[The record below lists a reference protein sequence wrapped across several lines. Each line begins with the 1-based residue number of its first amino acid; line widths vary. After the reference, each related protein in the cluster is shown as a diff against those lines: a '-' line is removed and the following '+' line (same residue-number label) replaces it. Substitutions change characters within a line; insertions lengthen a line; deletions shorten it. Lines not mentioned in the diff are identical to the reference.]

1 MQNKN
6 SKLLFTLAFTTA
18 FTFTGLFAGVNPA
31 YAASLTEAEK
41 VEFEN
46 SYFNNSVVN
55 KASKMLLKDAPA
67 TTANIKDS
75 LNQKIDESDALL
87 AESKDVIESIR
98 PERANE
104 SKTIKDLNQSVFD
117 NQVYQEAIFM
127 LFDLTPKTVESI
139 KGSLTELLNSSIPE
153 NNEATNLLYSMRG
166 LKQISIIHYND
177 THGRVEENAKNGEI
191 GYAKIKT
198 FYDYKNV
205 NNNTLLLDAGD
216 TLHGTIFANIAQ
228 GQSVVEA
235 VNKMGLTAMTAGN
248 HDFNYGYKRLLELKD
263 LANYPILGSNVVDE
277 SGNQILDVSQIVEIN
292 GVKVGIFG
300 LSTPETKTKS
310 SPVNTEGLTFED
322 PVEVAKKEV
331 ENLKANGADIVVCLT
346 HLGIDEESE
355 DTSTKVA
362 DNVDGID
369 LIIDGHSH
377 SQLDEGKIEKT
388 TLIAQT
394 GAHGYNLGEV
404 TLLVDKDNKVN
415 AKFAKLHPYKKMQ
428 HINANQEI
436 LDVINKY
443 SEANK
448 DVLSQKVGM
457 TDVDLDGVRGN
468 VRTKE
473 TNLGDF
479 IADAMKESIGA
490 DITITNG
497 GGIRDSIVKGD
508 ITKGDVLTVFPF
520 TNFLVKIEITGAD
533 ILAALEHGLTDTP
546 NEAGKFPQ
554 IAGMTV
560 KYDSSKEAGSKV
572 TEVLVN
578 GEALDPNKT
587 YSLATNDFMAIGG
600 DGYEMFKGKTRS
612 EERGLISDIF
622 EEAIKA
628 NGTIN
633 PSTDGRMTD
642 ISK

>member
-1 MQNKN
+1 MQNKK
-6 SKLLFTLAFTTA
+6 SKLLFTVAFATA
-18 FTFTGLFAGVNPA
+18 FSVTSLFAGFNPA

-55 KASKMLLKDAPA
+55 KASRMLLKDAPA
-67 TTANIKDS
+67 TTANIKDT
-75 LNQKIDESDALL
+75 LNQQIAESDALL
-87 AESKDVIESIR
+87 AESKDVIETIR

-104 SKTIKDLNQSVFD
+104 SKTIKDLDQSVFD

-377 SQLDEGKIEKT
+377 SQLDEGKI
-388 TLIAQT
+388 
-394 GAHGYNLGEV
+394 
-404 TLLVDKDNKVN
+404 
-415 AKFAKLHPYKKMQ
+415 
-428 HINANQEI
+428 
-436 LDVINKY
+436 
-443 SEANK
+443 
-448 DVLSQKVGM
+448 
-457 TDVDLDGVRGN
+457 
-468 VRTKE
+468 
-473 TNLGDF
+473 
-479 IADAMKESIGA
+479 
-490 DITITNG
+490 
-497 GGIRDSIVKGD
+497 
-508 ITKGDVLTVFPF
+508 
-520 TNFLVKIEITGAD
+520 
-533 ILAALEHGLTDTP
+533 
-546 NEAGKFPQ
+546 
-554 IAGMTV
+554 
-560 KYDSSKEAGSKV
+560 
-572 TEVLVN
+572 
-578 GEALDPNKT
+578 
-587 YSLATNDFMAIGG
+587 
-600 DGYEMFKGKTRS
+600 
-612 EERGLISDIF
+612 
-622 EEAIKA
+622 
-628 NGTIN
+628 
-633 PSTDGRMTD
+633 
-642 ISK
+642 

>member
-1 MQNKN
+1 
-6 SKLLFTLAFTTA
+6 
-18 FTFTGLFAGVNPA
+18 
-31 YAASLTEAEK
+31 
-41 VEFEN
+41 
-46 SYFNNSVVN
+46 
-55 KASKMLLKDAPA
+55 
-67 TTANIKDS
+67 
-75 LNQKIDESDALL
+75 
-87 AESKDVIESIR
+87 
-98 PERANE
+98 
-104 SKTIKDLNQSVFD
+104 
-117 NQVYQEAIFM
+117 
-127 LFDLTPKTVESI
+127 
-139 KGSLTELLNSSIPE
+139 
-153 NNEATNLLYSMRG
+153 
-166 LKQISIIHYND
+166 
-177 THGRVEENAKNGEI
+177 
-191 GYAKIKT
+191 
-198 FYDYKNV
+198 
-205 NNNTLLLDAGD
+205 
-216 TLHGTIFANIAQ
+216 
-228 GQSVVEA
+228 
-235 VNKMGLTAMTAGN
+235 
-248 HDFNYGYKRLLELKD
+248 
-263 LANYPILGSNVVDE
+263 
-277 SGNQILDVSQIVEIN
+277 
-292 GVKVGIFG
+292 
-300 LSTPETKTKS
+300 
-310 SPVNTEGLTFED
+310 
-322 PVEVAKKEV
+322 
-331 ENLKANGADIVVCLT
+331 
-346 HLGIDEESE
+346 
-355 DTSTKVA
+355 
-362 DNVDGID
+362 
-369 LIIDGHSH
+369 
-377 SQLDEGKIEKT
+377 
-388 TLIAQT
+388 
-394 GAHGYNLGEV
+394 
-404 TLLVDKDNKVN
+404 
-415 AKFAKLHPYKKMQ
+415 
-428 HINANQEI
+428 
-436 LDVINKY
+436 
-443 SEANK
+443 
-448 DVLSQKVGM
+448 M